1 MIRIGLIGCGRIL
14 VRAHSLGYRVALEE
28 GLVTIAAL
36 ADLSDESRARAGDTY
51 GVPASQRYADYRDM
65 LARAPIDAVVIATPH
80 SLHAEQAIAAAE
92 AGKAI
97 VSEKPMAVTLEDADA
112 IVTAVTR
119 HRVPYAVVHNF
130 LFTQGAL
137 AAAAL
142 LKAGSLGK
150 PIVGRGEML
159 ANKPEDA
166 TRVEADWRNSAAAGG
181 GALNDSSYHEI
192 YTVETLMG
200 SPVKWVEARVA
211 TLKFPFDVDD
221 AALMTFEHES
231 GALSTVQAA
240 WCVRSPSN
248 RGRWVSVN
256 CTEGGVRVV
265 VNDSAPLSR
274 VVGEGGWEAVD
285 PQSVPGVPPPIA
297 DDRTGHAAFLRAT
310 FAALD
315 QGQPLPVTLADA
327 RRNMAIIDA
336 ARRASETRRAVE
348 IKER

>member
-1 MIRIGLIGCGRIL
+1 MDQTHL
-14 VRAHSLGYRVALEE
+14 
-28 GLVTIAAL
+28 
-36 ADLSDESRARAGDTY
+36 
-51 GVPASQRYADYRDM
+51 YADYREM
-65 LARAPIDAVVIATPH
+65 LARAPVDAVVIATPH

-97 VSEKPMAVTLEDADA
+97 VSEKPMAVTLDDADA
-112 IVTAVTR
+112 IVAAVKR
-119 HRVPYAVVHNF
+119 HRVHYTVVHNF
-130 LFTQGAL
+130 LFTPAAQ

-142 LKAGSLGK
+142 IKEGSLGK

-159 ANKPEDA
+159 ANKPEEA

-200 SPVKWVEARVA
+200 SPVRYVDARIA

-221 AALMTFEHES
+221 IALMTFEHAS

-256 CTEGGVRVV
+256 GTEGGVRVV
-265 VNDSAPLSR
+265 VNDPSPLTRS
-274 VVGEGGWEAVD
+274 VGEGGWQPVD
-285 PQSVPGVPPPIA
+285 PQSVPGLPPPIA
-297 DDRTGHAAFLRAT
+297 DDRTGHAAFLRAA
-310 FAALD
+310 FAALNEGKAPPITVD
-315 QGQPLPVTLADA
+315 HA
-327 RRNMAIIDA
+327 RHNIAIIDA
-336 ARRASETRRAVE
+336 ARRASAERRAIEVQ
-348 IKER
+348 